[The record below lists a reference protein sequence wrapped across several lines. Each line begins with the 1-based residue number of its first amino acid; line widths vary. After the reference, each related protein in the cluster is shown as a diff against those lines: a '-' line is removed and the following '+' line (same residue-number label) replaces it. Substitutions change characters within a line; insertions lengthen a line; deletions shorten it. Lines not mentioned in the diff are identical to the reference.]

1 MSSDLRFKPDTRSS
15 TNTSRKFF
23 PEAEEFSSTQQ
34 TLLKTRGLHSWK
46 RERTCA
52 CWPWRRSGE
61 EFSSLFKALHR
72 GRGSY
77 SQGDRVVKPE
87 NVAVLVMSRVPSP
100 SLENTGEGW
109 LVLIYWP
116 VHIHTGIWSL
126 RWKASE
132 CQSDQARVNGGVTM
146 TEWTEDPVTLLCR
159 WYDSIVWYFCRL
171 TKYVCGHSG

>member
-1 MSSDLRFKPDTRSS
+1 MTWDSNPIPDHPLIHPENFFQKQKNFLLHNKLYWKPVVYIPGNGKEPVPADRGGGLGKSFLPCLR
-15 TNTSRKFF
+15 
-23 PEAEEFSSTQQ
+23 
-34 TLLKTRGLHSWK
+34 
-46 RERTCA
+46 
-52 CWPWRRSGE
+52 
-61 EFSSLFKALHR
+61 HR

-116 VHIHTGIWSL
+116 IHTHTGIWSL

-132 CQSDQARVNGGVTM
+132 CQSDQARVNSGVTM